1 MESIGIQTDDVDGK
15 QNSLSPKLKKRKNP
29 EPQAAQSKCQIYC
42 SWVSDPDSVPEDS
55 DDCLW
60 SKMDGSKYESNNDI
74 EADTTPVEDKT
85 KPQKQPKYIAFHNQ
99 LLMLVLVCLV
109 CLF

>member
-1 MESIGIQTDDVDGK
+1 MENRTAFLLNLKSGRTQNHRQLRASAKYIAHEFQILTVCLKIQMTV
-15 QNSLSPKLKKRKNP
+15 
-29 EPQAAQSKCQIYC
+29 Y
-42 SWVSDPDSVPEDS
+42 DP
-55 DDCLW
+55 
-60 SKMDGSKYESNNDI
+60 KMDGSKYESNNDI